1 MISVFSNRP
10 PTLEINHF
18 ERQRLLRGW
27 EWAWLAAGLI
37 LFLLWPFIVNS
48 FWLHLTNLSLI
59 AIIGAIGLNLLSG
72 NARLVSL
79 GQAAL
84 LAVGGFTAGVV
95 GGQLNL
101 PFFVS
106 LFAALITGALTG
118 IVVGIP
124 SLRLKA
130 IYVAITTLALHYGV
144 TTLVSIYQAES
155 VKSAGIIMPLPRV
168 IVELS
173 QPRPWFYVLAPIA
186 ALVTVAALN
195 LQRSF
200 VGRRWIAVADHEVA
214 ARSAGI
220 SISKAKLSAFVISS
234 AIVSLAGALGAYYE
248 GVLTAETYDLQLAI
262 VYLAMI
268 IVGGVGSVLGS
279 ILGALLLTFLPYL
292 LDVLLK
298 FVGIVLSG
306 GSINGLHSVTYG
318 ALILGFLLF
327 EPLGLAAIW
336 HRIRNAAMLWP
347 LKYTPL
353 EAKR

>member
-37 LFLLWPFIVNS
+37 LLLLWPFIVNS

-84 LAVGGFTAGVV
+84 LAIGGFTAGIV
-95 GGQLNL
+95 GGQLDL

-118 IVVGIP
+118 ILVGIP

-220 SISKAKLSAFVISS
+220 SISKAKLSAFVI
-234 AIVSLAGALGAYYE
+234 
-248 GVLTAETYDLQLAI
+248 
-262 VYLAMI
+262 
-268 IVGGVGSVLGS
+268 
-279 ILGALLLTFLPYL
+279 
-292 LDVLLK
+292 
-298 FVGIVLSG
+298 
-306 GSINGLHSVTYG
+306 
-318 ALILGFLLF
+318 
-327 EPLGLAAIW
+327 
-336 HRIRNAAMLWP
+336 
-347 LKYTPL
+347 
-353 EAKR
+353 